1 MVEQDIQ
8 DVQDDEWIFTICTG
22 AALPKYILPI
32 LPTLFHP
39 PQPDLILIILDI
51 LANPHPV
58 LSIAS
63 TVYGQGW

>member
-1 MVEQDIQ
+1 MGEQDIQ
-8 DVQDDEWIFTICTG
+8 DVQDDEWIFTICTR
-22 AALPKYILPI
+22 AALPKHI